1 MEISGGTVID
11 QKPAA
16 VFELLQLEAMLPA
29 AEAAVR
35 CGGCDGCKG
44 CAH

>member
-1 MEISGGTVID
+1 MESTVIERS
-11 QKPAA
+11 QAAA
-16 VFELLQLEAMLPA
+16 VFELEQLEAMLPA
-29 AEAAVR
+29 TDMAVR